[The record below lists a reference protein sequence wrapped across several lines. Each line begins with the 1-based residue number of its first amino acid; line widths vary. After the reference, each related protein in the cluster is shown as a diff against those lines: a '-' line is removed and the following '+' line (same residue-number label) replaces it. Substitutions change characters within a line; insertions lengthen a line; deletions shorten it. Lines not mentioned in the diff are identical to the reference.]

1 VKSAVKRDN
10 HYEAAFEAFLR
21 SRKVPFI
28 AIDEAKRTLLGDE
41 KVKSLDFIIVGPE
54 DAKLVV
60 DVKGRRY
67 PGGTAEKPK
76 KTWQNWATLEDID
89 GLDRWAAQLGHGFRG
104 VIAFAYHIA
113 PPFVLPE
120 NTTDAFAFHD
130 DTYLMRAISSVEYRK
145 HMTTRSPRWGTV
157 GLPAKAFR
165 TLVKPFTAHLQRA
178 G

>member
-1 VKSAVKRDN
+1 MKRDN
-10 HYEAAFEAFLR
+10 HYEVAFEAFLR

-28 AIDEAKRTLLGDE
+28 AIDEAKRTLLGDA

-54 DAKLVV
+54 DSKLVV

-67 PGGTAEKPK
+67 PGGTADKPK

-89 GLDRWAAQLGHGFRG
+89 GLERWAKLLGHGFRG
-104 VIAFAYHIA
+104 IIAFAYYIA
-113 PPFVLPE
+113 PPFVLPD
-120 NTTDAFAFHD
+120 NTTDAFTFRD
-130 DTYLMRAISSVEYRK
+130 DTYLMRAIAAEDYRQ

-165 TLVKPFTAHLQRA
+165 NLVKPFTALIQKSA
-178 G
+178 V